1 MQLHMRRVA
10 IYSKLCKHA
19 LQSSLE
25 VHSNQVKGTSS
36 RQKMD
41 LSFRAGLNY

>member
-25 VHSNQVKGTSS
+25 VHSNQVKGTS

-41 LSFRAGLNY
+41 LSFRAGRYY